1 MRKFSKMFVLL
12 AVLIT
17 VVMCAIVG
25 VNYGKMVWGIENAG
39 YSAPSVVS
47 FIWAI
52 PFVIAIVA
60 CLVFSVFMRKK
71 DKR

>member
-25 VNYGKMVWGIENAG
+25 VNYGKMVWDIENAG
-39 YSAPSVVS
+39 YSAPAVVS

-71 DKR
+71 DK